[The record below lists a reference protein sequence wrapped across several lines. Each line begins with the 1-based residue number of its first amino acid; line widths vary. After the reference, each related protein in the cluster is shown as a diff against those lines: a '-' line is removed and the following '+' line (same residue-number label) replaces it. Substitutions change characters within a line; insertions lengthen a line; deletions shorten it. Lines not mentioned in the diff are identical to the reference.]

1 MATYELNTTA
11 YANTNG
17 NFFARLLQRVATWNE
32 MRQTRIALMSLS
44 DHELADIGLT
54 HADIDAIVSGK
65 LAR

>member
-1 MATYELNTTA
+1 MAATQINTA
-11 YANTNG
+11 YVSGNS
-17 NFFARLLQRVATWNE
+17 NFFARLVQRIAAWNE